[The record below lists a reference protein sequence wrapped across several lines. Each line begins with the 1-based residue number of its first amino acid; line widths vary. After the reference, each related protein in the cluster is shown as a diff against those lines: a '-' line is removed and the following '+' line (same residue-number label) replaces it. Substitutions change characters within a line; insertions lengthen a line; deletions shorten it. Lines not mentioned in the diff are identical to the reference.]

1 MFLSLKSGS
10 RRAHFRS
17 NQQTM
22 ASLHRKKT
30 QWMSR
35 PITTASCADAT
46 RSTDPMCCVKLSC
59 EKDNFLTQSIF
70 EFGNKIHSV
79 ESLVSEV
86 IACGLFLL
94 IELIELFLFLA
105 FQLFTYAFISPDRKD
120 IRFNIIMFKQLLFV
134 QKRSTKSEGYFELFF
149 TSLVANTCTWVV
161 TQYIQSPTVASEL
174 LPWSCWGPS
183 APFKGNSR
191 IVVKGMAAHNT
202 FSQVLLTGLG
212 IQSRFPCSEGTSLA
226 L

>member
-1 MFLSLKSGS
+1 
-10 RRAHFRS
+10 
-17 NQQTM
+17 
-22 ASLHRKKT
+22 
-30 QWMSR
+30 MSR
-35 PITTASCADAT
+35 PITTVSCADTT

-59 EKDNFLTQSIF
+59 EKDNFFNTKHQSLNFF
-70 EFGNKIHSV
+70 EFGNKMHSV

-86 IACGLFLL
+86 IACGIFLL
-94 IELIELFLFLA
+94 MELFLFLA
-105 FQLFTYAFISPDRKD
+105 FQLITYTFISPDGKD

-134 QKRSTKSEGYFELFF
+134 QKRSTKSERYFELFF

-191 IVVKGMAAHNT
+191 IVVKGMAAHNS

-212 IQSRFPCSEGTSLA
+212 IQSRFPRSEGTSLA